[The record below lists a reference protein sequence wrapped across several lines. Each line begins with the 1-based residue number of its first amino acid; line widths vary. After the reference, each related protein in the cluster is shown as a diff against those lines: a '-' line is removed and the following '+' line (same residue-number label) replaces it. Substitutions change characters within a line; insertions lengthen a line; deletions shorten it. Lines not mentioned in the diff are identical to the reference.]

1 MDLKILVLEARKL
14 FQMQI
19 QTSGNCSSIGGN
31 KNFIIQTITWTLLT
45 IALNCPHSLSA
56 SENYTSGL
64 DKVCEFISN
73 SINGAITI
81 EDNGP
86 HIIIDKS
93 GKTVAEL
100 NFKPS
105 IINWKLVSLSF
116 WEGQDSPTTQVRAVP
131 PCKIISA
138 RQFGKTADGD
148 EIIISYGTDLKVRS
162 TEPQNPP
169 FMMAGQPM
177 QASSEPLLALVDTGV
192 NYNLPMVQK
201 HLALGQDGQL
211 IGYDFWDNDNR
222 PFDKDPRKN
231 AFFPLH
237 HGTTVFSALSQELG
251 DLKAAI
257 YRFPAHNMCR
267 FNDLIDHAENAGVRI
282 VNMSMGSYS
291 QDDWT
296 CFHDGAKQHPHILF
310 VISAGNDGFDIDV
323 NPVFPASFDLENI
336 VVVTSSDLFGRLPPQ
351 SNYGRVSVDLM
362 VPAEQVDV
370 FDHRGVFT
378 TASGSSFAAPRVAA
392 LAARFLKKNVEAS
405 TTDIIDFLKS
415 RAINSGST
423 PVRFG
428 WIPDPS
434 DDFKL

>member
-1 MDLKILVLEARKL
+1 
-14 FQMQI
+14 MQI
-19 QTSGNCSSIGGN
+19 QTLRKLSSISDSE
-31 KNFIIQTITWTLLT
+31 NFIIQVITWTLIT
-45 IALNCPHSLSA
+45 VALNFPHSLLA
-56 SENYTSGL
+56 SENLTNNL
-64 DKVCEFISN
+64 DKVCAFISE
-73 SINGAITI
+73 SINGASRTEGI
-81 EDNGP
+81 GP
-86 HIIIDKS
+86 HIISDKS

-105 IINWKLVSLSF
+105 KINWKTVSLFF
-116 WEGQDSPTTQVRAVP
+116 WEGQDFPTTQVRAVP

-138 RQFGKTADGD
+138 RQFGRTADGD
-148 EIIISYGTDLKVRS
+148 KIIISYGTDLKVRS

-169 FMMAGQPM
+169 FLMAGQPM
-177 QASSEPLLALVDTGV
+177 QAPSEPLLALVDTGV

-370 FDHRGVFT
+370 FDHRGVYT

-405 TTDIIDFLKS
+405 TADIIDFLKS

>member
-1 MDLKILVLEARKL
+1 
-14 FQMQI
+14 MQI
-19 QTSGNCSSIGGN
+19 QTPRNLNSIGDS
-31 KNFIIQTITWTLLT
+31 KNFIIQVITWTLIT
-45 IALNCPHSLSA
+45 VALNFPHSLLA
-56 SENYTSGL
+56 SENRTNNL
-64 DKVCEFISN
+64 DKVCSFISD
-73 SINGAITI
+73 SINDASRTEG
-81 EDNGP
+81 NGP
-86 HIIIDKS
+86 HIINDKS

-105 IINWKLVSLSF
+105 IIDWKLVSLSF
-116 WEGQDSPTTQVRAVP
+116 WEGQDFPTTQVRAVP

-138 RQFGKTADGD
+138 RQFGRTADGD

>member
-1 MDLKILVLEARKL
+1 
-14 FQMQI
+14 MQI
-19 QTSGNCSSIGGN
+19 QTPRNLSSIGN
-31 KNFIIQTITWTLLT
+31 RENFIIQVITWTLIT
-45 IALNCPHSLSA
+45 VALNFPHSLLA
-56 SENYTSGL
+56 SENRTSNL
-64 DKVCEFISN
+64 DKVCAFISD
-73 SINGAITI
+73 SINDASRTEG
-81 EDNGP
+81 NGP
-86 HIIIDKS
+86 HIISDKS

-105 IINWKLVSLSF
+105 IIDWKLVSLSF
-116 WEGQDSPTTQVRAVP
+116 WEGQDFPTTQVRAVP

-138 RQFGKTADGD
+138 RQFGRTADGD

-177 QASSEPLLALVDTGV
+177 QAPSEPLLALVDTGV

>member
-1 MDLKILVLEARKL
+1 
-14 FQMQI
+14 MQI
-19 QTSGNCSSIGGN
+19 QTPRNLNSIGDS
-31 KNFIIQTITWTLLT
+31 KNFIIQVITWTLIT
-45 IALNCPHSLSA
+45 VALNFPHSLLA
-56 SENYTSGL
+56 SENRTNNL
-64 DKVCEFISN
+64 DKVCAFISE
-73 SINGAITI
+73 SINDASRTEGI
-81 EDNGP
+81 GP
-86 HIIIDKS
+86 HIISDKS

-105 IINWKLVSLSF
+105 IIDWKLVSLSF
-116 WEGQDSPTTQVRAVP
+116 WEGQDFPTTQVRAVP

-138 RQFGKTADGD
+138 RQFGRTADGD

-177 QASSEPLLALVDTGV
+177 QAPSEPLLALVDTGV

-201 HLALGQDGQL
+201 HLAIGQDGQL

>member
-1 MDLKILVLEARKL
+1 
-14 FQMQI
+14 
-19 QTSGNCSSIGGN
+19 
-31 KNFIIQTITWTLLT
+31 
-45 IALNCPHSLSA
+45 
-56 SENYTSGL
+56 
-64 DKVCEFISN
+64 
-73 SINGAITI
+73 
-81 EDNGP
+81 
-86 HIIIDKS
+86 
-93 GKTVAEL
+93 
-100 NFKPS
+100 
-105 IINWKLVSLSF
+105 
-116 WEGQDSPTTQVRAVP
+116 
-131 PCKIISA
+131 
-138 RQFGKTADGD
+138 
-148 EIIISYGTDLKVRS
+148 
-162 TEPQNPP
+162 
-169 FMMAGQPM
+169 
-177 QASSEPLLALVDTGV
+177 
-192 NYNLPMVQK
+192 
-201 HLALGQDGQL
+201 
-211 IGYDFWDNDNR
+211 
-222 PFDKDPRKN
+222 
-231 AFFPLH
+231 
-237 HGTTVFSALSQELG
+237 
-251 DLKAAI
+251 
-257 YRFPAHNMCR
+257 
-267 FNDLIDHAENAGVRI
+267 
-282 VNMSMGSYS
+282 MSMGSYS

-405 TTDIIDFLKS
+405 TADIIDFLKS

>member
-1 MDLKILVLEARKL
+1 LALKAKKL
-14 FQMQI
+14 FPVQI
-19 QTSGNCSSIGGN
+19 QTPRNLGSIGDSE
-31 KNFIIQTITWTLLT
+31 NFFIQFITWTLIT
-45 IALNCPHSLSA
+45 VALNFPHSLWA
-56 SENYTSGL
+56 SENRTNNL
-64 DKVCEFISN
+64 DKVCAFISE
-73 SINGAITI
+73 SINDASRTEGI
-81 EDNGP
+81 GP
-86 HIIIDKS
+86 HIISDKS

-105 IINWKLVSLSF
+105 IIDWKLVSLSF
-116 WEGQDSPTTQVRAVP
+116 WEGQDFPTTQVRAVP

-138 RQFGKTADGD
+138 RQFGRTADGD

-177 QASSEPLLALVDTGV
+177 QAPSEPLLALVDTGV

-323 NPVFPASFDLENI
+323 NPVFPASFGLENI

>member
-1 MDLKILVLEARKL
+1 
-14 FQMQI
+14 MQI
-19 QTSGNCSSIGGN
+19 QTLRNLSSIGDSE
-31 KNFIIQTITWTLLT
+31 NFIIQVITWTLIT
-45 IALNCPHSLSA
+45 VALNFPHSLLA
-56 SENYTSGL
+56 SENRTNNL
-64 DKVCEFISN
+64 DKVCAFISD
-73 SINGAITI
+73 SINDASRTEG
-81 EDNGP
+81 NGP

-93 GKTVAEL
+93 GTMVAEL

-105 IINWKLVSLSF
+105 IIDWKLVSLSF
-116 WEGQDSPTTQVRAVP
+116 WEGQDFPTTQVRAVP

-138 RQFGKTADGD
+138 RQFGRTADGD

-169 FMMAGQPM
+169 FLMAGQPM
-177 QASSEPLLALVDTGV
+177 QAPSEPLLALVDTGV

>member
-1 MDLKILVLEARKL
+1 
-14 FQMQI
+14 MQI
-19 QTSGNCSSIGGN
+19 QTLRNLSSIGDSE
-31 KNFIIQTITWTLLT
+31 NFIIQVITWTLIT
-45 IALNCPHSLSA
+45 VALNFPHSLLA
-56 SENYTSGL
+56 SENRTNNL
-64 DKVCEFISN
+64 DKVCAFISD
-73 SINGAITI
+73 SINDASRTEG
-81 EDNGP
+81 NGP

-93 GKTVAEL
+93 GKMVAEL

-105 IINWKLVSLSF
+105 IIDWKLVSLSF
-116 WEGQDSPTTQVRAVP
+116 WEGQDFPTTQVRAVP

-138 RQFGKTADGD
+138 RQFGRTADGD
-148 EIIISYGTDLKVRS
+148 KIIISYGTDLKVRS

-169 FMMAGQPM
+169 FLMAGQPM
-177 QASSEPLLALVDTGV
+177 QAPSEPLLALVDTGV

-351 SNYGRVSVDLM
+351 SNYGSVSVDLM

-405 TTDIIDFLKS
+405 TADIIDFLKS

>member
-1 MDLKILVLEARKL
+1 M
-14 FQMQI
+14 
-19 QTSGNCSSIGGN
+19 
-31 KNFIIQTITWTLLT
+31 
-45 IALNCPHSLSA
+45 SA
-56 SENYTSGL
+56 SENQSSNL
-64 DKVCEFISN
+64 EKVCEFISN
-73 SINGAITI
+73 SIKETSTIGNDGSHAIL
-81 EDNGP
+81 DR
-86 HIIIDKS
+86 S

-105 IINWKLVSLSF
+105 ILNWKLVLLSL
-116 WEGQDSPTTQVRAVP
+116 WEGQDFPVTQVRAVP

-138 RQFGKTADGD
+138 RQFGRTADGD

-169 FMMAGQPM
+169 FVMSGQPM
-177 QASSEPLLALVDTGV
+177 QAPSEPLLALVDTGV

-282 VNMSMGSYS
+282 VNMSLVSFS

-310 VISAGNDGFDIDV
+310 VISAGNDGFNIDV

-370 FDHRGVFT
+370 FDHRGVYT

-392 LAARFLKKNVEAS
+392 LAARFLKKNIGAS
-405 TTDIIDFLKS
+405 TADIIDFLKS

>member
-1 MDLKILVLEARKL
+1 
-14 FQMQI
+14 MQI
-19 QTSGNCSSIGGN
+19 QTSRNFSSIGGN
-31 KNFIIQTITWTLLT
+31 KNFIIQTITWALIT
-45 IALNCPHSLSA
+45 IALNCPHTLSA
-56 SENYTSGL
+56 SENNPSGL

-73 SINGAITI
+73 SINDALTI
-81 EDNGP
+81 ENNGP
-86 HIIIDKS
+86 HTVIDES

-105 IINWKLVSLSF
+105 IINWKVVSLSL
-116 WEGQDSPTTQVRAVP
+116 WEEQDFPATQVRAVP

-138 RQFGKTADGD
+138 RQFGRTADGD
-148 EIIISYGTDLKVRS
+148 KIIISYGTDLKVRS

-169 FMMAGQPM
+169 FLMAGQPM
-177 QASSEPLLALVDTGV
+177 QAPSEPLLALVDTGV

-392 LAARFLKKNVEAS
+392 LAARFLNKNVEAS
-405 TTDIIDFLKS
+405 TTDIINFLKS

>member
-1 MDLKILVLEARKL
+1 
-14 FQMQI
+14 MQI
-19 QTSGNCSSIGGN
+19 QTPRNHSSIGGSE
-31 KNFIIQTITWTLLT
+31 NFIIQVITWTLIT
-45 IALNCPHSLSA
+45 VALNFPHSLLA
-56 SENYTSGL
+56 SENRTNNL
-64 DKVCEFISN
+64 DKVCAFISD
-73 SINGAITI
+73 SINDASRTEGI
-81 EDNGP
+81 GP
-86 HIIIDKS
+86 HIISDKS

-105 IINWKLVSLSF
+105 IIDWKLVSLSF
-116 WEGQDSPTTQVRAVP
+116 WEGQDFPTTQVRAVP

-138 RQFGKTADGD
+138 RQFGRTADGD

-177 QASSEPLLALVDTGV
+177 QAPSEPLLALVDTGV

-251 DLKAAI
+251 ELKAAI

-405 TTDIIDFLKS
+405 TADIIDFLKS

>member
-1 MDLKILVLEARKL
+1 
-14 FQMQI
+14 MQI
-19 QTSGNCSSIGGN
+19 QTLRNLSSIGDSE
-31 KNFIIQTITWTLLT
+31 NFIIQVITWTLIT
-45 IALNCPHSLSA
+45 VALNFPHSLLA
-56 SENYTSGL
+56 SENRTNNL
-64 DKVCEFISN
+64 DKVCAFISD
-73 SINGAITI
+73 SINDASRTEG
-81 EDNGP
+81 NGP

-105 IINWKLVSLSF
+105 IVDWKLVSLSF
-116 WEGQDSPTTQVRAVP
+116 WEGQDFPTTQVRAVP

-138 RQFGKTADGD
+138 RQFGRTADGD
-148 EIIISYGTDLKVRS
+148 EIIISYGTDLKVHS

-169 FMMAGQPM
+169 FMMAGQPR
-177 QASSEPLLALVDTGV
+177 QAPSEPLLALVDTGV

-405 TTDIIDFLKS
+405 TADIIDFLKS

>member
-1 MDLKILVLEARKL
+1 
-14 FQMQI
+14 MQI
-19 QTSGNCSSIGGN
+19 QTPRNHSSIGGSE
-31 KNFIIQTITWTLLT
+31 NFIIQIITWTLIT
-45 IALNCPHSLSA
+45 VALNFPHSLLA
-56 SENYTSGL
+56 SENRTNNL
-64 DKVCEFISN
+64 DKVCSFISD
-73 SINGAITI
+73 SINDASSAEG
-81 EDNGP
+81 NGP
-86 HIIIDKS
+86 HIISDKS
-93 GKTVAEL
+93 GKMVAEL

-105 IINWKLVSLSF
+105 KINWKIVSLFF
-116 WEGQDSPTTQVRAVP
+116 WEGQDFPTTQVRAVP

-138 RQFGKTADGD
+138 RQFGRTADGD

-169 FMMAGQPM
+169 FMMVGQPM
-177 QASSEPLLALVDTGV
+177 QAPSEPLLALVDTGV

-211 IGYDFWDNDNR
+211 IGYDFWDNDDR

-296 CFHDGAKQHPHILF
+296 CFHDGAKQHPHVLF

-362 VPAEQVDV
+362 VPAEKVDV

-405 TTDIIDFLKS
+405 TADIIDFLKS

>member
-1 MDLKILVLEARKL
+1 
-14 FQMQI
+14 MQI
-19 QTSGNCSSIGGN
+19 KTPRNHSSIGGSE
-31 KNFIIQTITWTLLT
+31 NFIIQVITWTLIT
-45 IALNCPHSLSA
+45 VALNFPHSLLA
-56 SENYTSGL
+56 SENRTNNL
-64 DKVCEFISN
+64 DKVCSFISD
-73 SINGAITI
+73 SINYASSTEG
-81 EDNGP
+81 NGP
-86 HIIIDKS
+86 HIITDKL

-105 IINWKLVSLSF
+105 KINWKIVSLFF
-116 WEGQDSPTTQVRAVP
+116 WEGQDFPTTQVRAVP

-138 RQFGKTADGD
+138 RQFGRTADGD

-169 FMMAGQPM
+169 FMMAGQPV
-177 QASSEPLLALVDTGV
+177 QAPSEPLLALVDTGV

-370 FDHRGVFT
+370 FDHRGVYT

-392 LAARFLKKNVEAS
+392 LAARFLKKNVEAN
-405 TTDIIDFLKS
+405 TADIIDFLKS